1 MYDVQMKYI
10 NIGDNDSVFAFKC
23 ENFSFQNN
31 GYKFENILMDDFI
44 ISDLEVNN
52 EDIALIK
59 IR

>member
-1 MYDVQMKYI
+1 MKYM
-10 NIGDNDSVFAFKC
+10 NIGDNDGPFAFKC
-23 ENFSFQNN
+23 DNFSVQNN
-31 GYKFENILMDDFI
+31 GYRFENILIDNFI